1 MIAIALCRNKVGT
14 APVAPREVLSRL
26 WRVFSL
32 RLARLYFEISPALSI
47 RGSRIFARAEQDPG
61 VG

>member
-1 MIAIALCRNKVGT
+1 MAGSFCRPTLGVEAVDDSIGAKIK
-14 APVAPREVLSRL
+14 APSSACV
-26 WRVFSL
+26 
-32 RLARLYFEISPALSI
+32 ARLYFEISPALSI

>member
-1 MIAIALCRNKVGT
+1 MAGSVCRRTLGV
-14 APVAPREVLSRL
+14 EVVDDPIGAKIKASSSA
-26 WRVFSL
+26 WV
-32 RLARLYFEISPALSI
+32 ARLYFEISPALSI